1 MKIDPSAML
10 KKLRAIL
17 SRRQKQKSLWLI
29 LLFMAMSLFQVVGVA
44 AIFPFV
50 NLVMDPTLLESNQ
63 LLGFLYQTFGFVSY
77 SSFILFLG
85 IALFVF
91 IILSNAISGFTV
103 WVRTRFVMGLN
114 HELSTRLLTVYIS
127 KPYAY
132 FLNKNTSTLGKN
144 LLAEVYQLT
153 NNMLIPIFELVVNTM
168 VILTLVIV
176 LFMTDFITTCV
187 ALAILGGSYA
197 VINFRVKKRVKRG
210 GLERLE
216 ANRGRYKITG
226 EALSGIKTTKVFGR
240 ENYFI
245 KQFSAYS
252 KKFTQVETSVR
263 TISEIPR
270 YLLEALAFGGIILLV
285 VFLTI
290 TRGGASDVIPLV
302 SLFAFAGYRLLPA
315 MQKVFQAAT
324 SIYFNQAILDT
335 LHQDLTQDVTK
346 RDLKIGEPISF
357 TKEIRLKD
365 LSFSYPETSVTVLA
379 NINLTIRKNSTVG
392 FVGTTGSGKT
402 TLVDILLGLL
412 VAQEGGLFVDDV
424 PLTSQRQRAW
434 QQIIGYVPQDIFLSD
449 DTVAR
454 NIAFGLA
461 DEKIESDKVQA
472 AAKIAALD
480 TFISEELAHGY
491 ETIIGERGLRLSG
504 GQRQRIGL
512 ARALYENPAILVLDE
527 ATSSLDGVT
536 ETAVMKAIN
545 NASKDRTVI
554 MIAHRLSTVRDC
566 DVIYLM
572 EKGSIVAHG
581 TFVEL
586 METNATFKNMAK
598 Q

>member
-1 MKIDPSAML
+1 
-10 KKLRAIL
+10 
-17 SRRQKQKSLWLI
+17 
-29 LLFMAMSLFQVVGVA
+29 
-44 AIFPFV
+44 
-50 NLVMDPTLLESNQ
+50 
-63 LLGFLYQTFGFVSY
+63 
-77 SSFILFLG
+77 
-85 IALFVF
+85 
-91 IILSNAISGFTV
+91 
-103 WVRTRFVMGLN
+103 
-114 HELSTRLLTVYIS
+114 
-127 KPYAY
+127 
-132 FLNKNTSTLGKN
+132 
-144 LLAEVYQLT
+144 
-153 NNMLIPIFELVVNTM
+153 
-168 VILTLVIV
+168 
-176 LFMTDFITTCV
+176 
-187 ALAILGGSYA
+187 
-197 VINFRVKKRVKRG
+197 
-210 GLERLE
+210 
-216 ANRGRYKITG
+216 
-226 EALSGIKTTKVFGR
+226 
-240 ENYFI
+240 
-245 KQFSAYS
+245 
-252 KKFTQVETSVR
+252 
-263 TISEIPR
+263 
-270 YLLEALAFGGIILLV
+270 V

-335 LHQDLTQDVTK
+335 LHQDLTEDVTK
-346 RDLKIGEPISF
+346 RDLEIGEPIFF
-357 TKEIRLKD
+357 TKEIRLKN

>member
-1 MKIDPSAML
+1 MKIEPSAML

-335 LHQDLTQDVTK
+335 LHQDLTEDVTK
-346 RDLKIGEPISF
+346 RDLEIGEPISF
-357 TKEIRLKD
+357 TNEIRLKD
-365 LSFSYPETSVTVLA
+365 LVFH
-379 NINLTIRKNSTVG
+379 
-392 FVGTTGSGKT
+392 
-402 TLVDILLGLL
+402 IL
-412 VAQEGGLFVDDV
+412 
-424 PLTSQRQRAW
+424 
-434 QQIIGYVPQDIFLSD
+434 
-449 DTVAR
+449 
-454 NIAFGLA
+454 
-461 DEKIESDKVQA
+461 K
-472 AAKIAALD
+472 
-480 TFISEELAHGY
+480 
-491 ETIIGERGLRLSG
+491 
-504 GQRQRIGL
+504 
-512 ARALYENPAILVLDE
+512 
-527 ATSSLDGVT
+527 
-536 ETAVMKAIN
+536 
-545 NASKDRTVI
+545 
-554 MIAHRLSTVRDC
+554 HR
-566 DVIYLM
+566 
-572 EKGSIVAHG
+572 
-581 TFVEL
+581 
-586 METNATFKNMAK
+586 
-598 Q
+598 

>member
-1 MKIDPSAML
+1 MKIEPSAML

-335 LHQDLTQDVTK
+335 LHQDLTEDVTK
-346 RDLKIGEPISF
+346 RDLEIGEPIFF
-357 TKEIRLKD
+357 TKEIRLKN
-365 LSFSYPETSVTVLA
+365 LSFSYPDTSVTVLA

>member
-114 HELSTRLLTVYIS
+114 HELSTRLLTVYVS

-153 NNMLIPIFELVVNTM
+153 NNMLIPIFELVVNSM

-176 LFMTDFITTCV
+176 LFLTDFVTTCV

-197 VINFRVKKRVKRG
+197 VINFRVKKRVKQG

-226 EALSGIKTTKVFGR
+226 EALSGIKTAKVFGR

-424 PLTSQRQRAW
+424 PITSQRQRAW

-454 NIAFGLA
+454 NIAFGLT
-461 DEKIESDKVQA
+461 DEKIESEKVQA

-480 TFISEELAHGY
+480 TFITEELAHGY

-572 EKGSIVAHG
+572 EKGSIVASG

>member
-1 MKIDPSAML
+1 MKIEPSAML

-176 LFMTDFITTCV
+176 LFMTDFVTTCV

-335 LHQDLTQDVTK
+335 LHQDLTEDVTK
-346 RDLKIGEPISF
+346 RDLEIGEPISF
-357 TKEIRLKD
+357 TNEIRLKD

>member
-1 MKIDPSAML
+1 MKIEPSAML

-335 LHQDLTQDVTK
+335 LHQDLTEDVTK
-346 RDLKIGEPISF
+346 RDLEIGEPIFF
-357 TKEIRLKD
+357 TKEIRLKN
-365 LSFSYPETSVTVLA
+365 LSFSYPDTSVTVLA

-424 PLTSQRQRAW
+424 PITSQRQRAW